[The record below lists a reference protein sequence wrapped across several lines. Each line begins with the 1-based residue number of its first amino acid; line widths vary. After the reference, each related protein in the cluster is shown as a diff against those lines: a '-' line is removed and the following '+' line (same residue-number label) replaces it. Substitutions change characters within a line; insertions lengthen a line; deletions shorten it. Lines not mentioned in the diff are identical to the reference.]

1 MKEAQDAEAAE
12 PSAGGGEASVPVH
25 LLLDDDGRHVGRR
38 RHLRHRHRLQTLHHR
53 AAVQPPGK
61 HACEETEEK
70 LSNSWV
76 GDLNLLW

>member
-1 MKEAQDAEAAE
+1 MKGLNSVLKRHLKEAQDAEAAE
-12 PSAGGGEASVPVH
+12 PAAGGREAAVPVH

-61 HACEETEEK
+61 F
-70 LSNSWV
+70 V
-76 GDLNLLW
+76 QMR